1 MMFGQPNYGV
11 YQQPIYSQP
20 QMPQMQDPMMQMRP
34 QYQSPA
40 QIPQYQAPAQQ
51 APQSGGQ
58 PIIWVPNEQ
67 AANDF
72 IVAPNNAVTLWD
84 MNAPVVYVKKADAS
98 GKPAMTTYDLV
109 ERSTAPVSP
118 TAPQTV
124 PTVEYVT
131 RKDFDELAAKVA
143 ALSVKPVRK
152 VKEADNESTV

>member
-1 MMFGQPNYGV
+1 MMFGQQPYV
-11 YQQPIYSQP
+11 YQQPIYNQP
-20 QMPQMQDPMMQMRP
+20 PMMQEPMLRP
-34 QYQSPA
+34 QYQPA
-40 QIPQYQAPAQQ
+40 PSMQYPTPQPQPQQ
-51 APQSGGQ
+51 PSGGQ
-58 PIIWVPNEQ
+58 SIIWVPNEQ

-124 PTVEYVT
+124 PAVEYVT

-152 VKEADNESTV
+152 MEEAENESTV

>member
-1 MMFGQPNYGV
+1 MMFGQQPYV
-11 YQQPIYSQP
+11 YQQPIYNQPIGQPISQP
-20 QMPQMQDPMMQMRP
+20 MQEPMMRP
-34 QYQSPA
+34 QYQPA
-40 QIPQYQAPAQQ
+40 PQMQQYQPQPQQ
-51 APQSGGQ
+51 QSQ
-58 PIIWVPNEQ
+58 NQSIIWIPNEQ

-118 TAPQTV
+118 AAPQTM